1 MKFCLSSLL
10 SVAHANLDSNIQ
22 SSAAPSIELW
32 RNLSVAI
39 QDSAFDRRLE
49 DDMVL
54 EVEYE
59 LVSLSWDEATA
70 IHATLADPESSA
82 KFSDA
87 MALDLVEREAAF
99 GRMIELNEVVP
110 QVATYVGQT
119 PAPIAGVT
127 KAAEAPGPG
136 GSQEESEDGTATIVG
151 IVLGVIGG
159 VMTLVALFQLFRK
172 FHLTG
177 MRQGGPGAI
186 QEQSNDGQNEQVGD
200 SSGADVD
207 QPKPEEAEAPAASTD
222 QEREPQKEQIKTED
236 VVVDIDERKQ
246 AVTESAVEGGPR
258 PEAEGLEVPDAGP
271 LSSSSA
277 QDATHSEA
285 IPGASKVDQEAGKV
299 GLEEAETSLA
309 NAEVANAPQSPEK
322 AQETANSGDN
332 LQEIEQQER
341 TEAAIELQPPEK
353 PLQPE

>member
-1 MKFCLSSLL
+1 
-10 SVAHANLDSNIQ
+10 
-22 SSAAPSIELW
+22 
-32 RNLSVAI
+32 
-39 QDSAFDRRLE
+39 
-49 DDMVL
+49 
-54 EVEYE
+54 
-59 LVSLSWDEATA
+59 
-70 IHATLADPESSA
+70 
-82 KFSDA
+82 
-87 MALDLVEREAAF
+87 
-99 GRMIELNEVVP
+99 
-110 QVATYVGQT
+110 
-119 PAPIAGVT
+119 
-127 KAAEAPGPG
+127 
-136 GSQEESEDGTATIVG
+136 
-151 IVLGVIGG
+151 
-159 VMTLVALFQLFRK
+159 MTLVALFQLFRK